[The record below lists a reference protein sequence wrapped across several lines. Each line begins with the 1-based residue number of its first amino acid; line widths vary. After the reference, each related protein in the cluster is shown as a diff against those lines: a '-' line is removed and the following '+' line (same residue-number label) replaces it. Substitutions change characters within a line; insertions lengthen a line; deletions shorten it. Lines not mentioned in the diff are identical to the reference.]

1 MSDGDILRLLLI
13 ILGMFLM
20 PFISKK
26 LKIPSAVGEI
36 LYGIAIRNTLSLTWH
51 NSIVVNFLSLFG
63 FIVLMYMAGLELDI
77 KALKHITKKDAFVFA
92 LYFVVIIMFGFL
104 MTKELEKPIIFV
116 LVFCVTSIGLLY
128 PVLKEQNMINK
139 PFGLKVLILG
149 SIGEIISLFAIIIFN
164 LYFKFGFSVESFV
177 KIVQLGVFIVLSI
190 LFLKL
195 LKLFL
200 WWFPHLSEIFLK
212 TGNTT
217 ETGIRT
223 NFLNLIVF
231 VFLSNV
237 LGIEPI
243 LGAFISG
250 LILSLSLQENENI
263 KTSFGIIGNGFLVPI
278 FFIHVGLSF
287 DLSAM
292 MSLNMIKDACLVV
305 IIIVLIRYL
314 SSFVLLFSDFK
325 AKEVLIAPMGTSFP
339 LTLLVAVSQF
349 GKSFG
354 VLDDKSASMLV
365 LSAMLASIVYPNIFK
380 SISAPLCKC

>member
-1 MSDGDILRLLLI
+1 MSDLDVFRLLLI
-13 ILGMFLM
+13 IFGMFIM

-26 LKIPSAVGEI
+26 INIPFAVGEI
-36 LYGIAIRNTLSLTWH
+36 LYGILIKNMFPINWH
-51 NSIVVNFLSLFG
+51 NSAIVNFLSLFG

-77 KALKHITKKDAFVFA
+77 RTLKNVTKKDAFAFV
-92 LYFVVIIMFGFL
+92 LYFFVVIGFAFFIAKQ
-104 MTKELEKPIIFV
+104 MNKPAIYALAFS
-116 LVFCVTSIGLLY
+116 VTSIGLLY
-128 PVLKEQNMINK
+128 PVLKEHNMINK
-139 PFGLKVLILG
+139 PFGLKILILG
-149 SIGEIISLFAIIIFN
+149 SIGEIMSLFAIIIFN
-164 LYFKFGFSVESFV
+164 LYFKFGFSLESLIKLTQLAVFV
-177 KIVQLGVFIVLSI
+177 ILSI
-190 LFLKL
+190 LFLRL
-195 LKLFL
+195 LRLFL

-231 VFLSNV
+231 VFLSDI

-292 MSLNMIKDACLVV
+292 MSLNMIKEACLVAIV
-305 IIIVLIRYL
+305 IVLVRYM
-314 SSFVLLFSDFK
+314 SSFVLLLSDFK
-325 AKEVLIAPMGTSFP
+325 LKEVFIAPIGISFP

-354 VLDDKSASMLV
+354 ILDAKGASMLV
-365 LSAMLASIVYPNIFK
+365 LSAMLTSFIYSNVFK
-380 SISAPLCKC
+380 SIPLR

>member
-1 MSDGDILRLLLI
+1 MSDLDVLRLLLI
-13 ILGMFLM
+13 IFGMFIM

-26 LKIPSAVGEI
+26 INIPFAVGEI
-36 LYGIAIRNTLSLTWH
+36 LYGILIKNIFPINWHDSAI
-51 NSIVVNFLSLFG
+51 VKFLSLFG

-77 KALKHITKKDAFVFA
+77 RTLRNVTKKDAFAFV
-92 LYFVVIIMFGFL
+92 LYFFVVIGFAFFIV
-104 MTKELEKPIIFV
+104 KQINKPAIYALAFS
-116 LVFCVTSIGLLY
+116 VTSIGLLY
-128 PVLKEQNMINK
+128 PVLKEHNMINK
-139 PFGLKVLILG
+139 PFGLKILILG
-149 SIGEIISLFAIIIFN
+149 SIGEIMSLFAIIIFN
-164 LYFKFGFSVESFV
+164 LYFKFGFSLESLIKLTQLAVFV
-177 KIVQLGVFIVLSI
+177 ILSI
-190 LFLKL
+190 LFLRL
-195 LKLFL
+195 LRLFL

-231 VFLSNV
+231 VFLSDI

-250 LILSLSLQENENI
+250 FILSLSLQENENI

-292 MSLNMIKDACLVV
+292 MSLNMIKEACLVAIV
-305 IIIVLIRYL
+305 IVLVRYM

-325 AKEVLIAPMGTSFP
+325 LKEVFIAPIGISFP

-354 VLDDKSASMLV
+354 ILDAKGASMLV
-365 LSAMLASIVYPNIFK
+365 LSAMLTSFIYSNVFK
-380 SISAPLCKC
+380 SIHLR

>member
-1 MSDGDILRLLLI
+1 MSDLDVFRLLLI
-13 ILGMFLM
+13 IFGMFIM

-26 LKIPSAVGEI
+26 INIPFAVGEI
-36 LYGIAIRNTLSLTWH
+36 LYGILIKNMFPINWHDSAI
-51 NSIVVNFLSLFG
+51 VNFLSLFG

-77 KALKHITKKDAFVFA
+77 RTLKNVTKKDAFAFV
-92 LYFVVIIMFGFL
+92 LYFFVVIGFAFFIAKQ
-104 MTKELEKPIIFV
+104 MNKPAIYALAFS
-116 LVFCVTSIGLLY
+116 VTSIGLLY
-128 PVLKEQNMINK
+128 PVLKEHNMINK
-139 PFGLKVLILG
+139 PFGLKILILG
-149 SIGEIISLFAIIIFN
+149 SIGEIMSLFAIIIFN
-164 LYFKFGFSVESFV
+164 LYFKFGFSLESLIKLTQLAVFV
-177 KIVQLGVFIVLSI
+177 ILSI
-190 LFLKL
+190 LFLRL
-195 LKLFL
+195 LRLFL

-231 VFLSNV
+231 VFLSDI

-292 MSLNMIKDACLVV
+292 MSLNMIKDACLVAIV
-305 IIIVLIRYL
+305 IVLVRYM
-314 SSFVLLFSDFK
+314 SSFVLLLSDFK
-325 AKEVLIAPMGTSFP
+325 LREIFIAPIGISFP

-354 VLDDKSASMLV
+354 ILDAKGASMLV
-365 LSAMLASIVYPNIFK
+365 LSAMLTSFIYSNVFK
-380 SISAPLCKC
+380 SIPL

>member
-1 MSDGDILRLLLI
+1 MSDLDVFRLLLI
-13 ILGMFLM
+13 IFGMFIM

-26 LKIPSAVGEI
+26 INIPFAVGEI
-36 LYGIAIRNTLSLTWH
+36 LYGILIKNMFPINWH
-51 NSIVVNFLSLFG
+51 NSAIVNFLSLFG

-77 KALKHITKKDAFVFA
+77 RTLKNVTKKDAFAFV
-92 LYFVVIIMFGFL
+92 LYFFVVIGFAFFIAKQ
-104 MTKELEKPIIFV
+104 MNKPAIYV
-116 LVFCVTSIGLLY
+116 LAFSVTSIGLLY
-128 PVLKEQNMINK
+128 PVLKEHNMINK
-139 PFGLKVLILG
+139 PFGLKILILG
-149 SIGEIISLFAIIIFN
+149 SIGEIMSLFAIIIFN
-164 LYFKFGFSVESFV
+164 LYFKFGFSLESLIKLTQLAVFV
-177 KIVQLGVFIVLSI
+177 ILSI
-190 LFLKL
+190 LFLRL
-195 LKLFL
+195 LRLFL

-231 VFLSNV
+231 VFLSDI

-278 FFIHVGLSF
+278 FFINVGLSF

-292 MSLNMIKDACLVV
+292 MSLNMIKEACLVAIV
-305 IIIVLIRYL
+305 IVLVRYM
-314 SSFVLLFSDFK
+314 SSFVLLLSDFK
-325 AKEVLIAPMGTSFP
+325 LKEIFIAPIGISFP

-354 VLDDKSASMLV
+354 ILDAKGASMLV
-365 LSAMLASIVYPNIFK
+365 LSAMLTSFIYSNVFK
-380 SISAPLCKC
+380 SIPLR

>member
-1 MSDGDILRLLLI
+1 MSDLDVFRLLLI
-13 ILGMFLM
+13 IFGMFIM

-26 LKIPSAVGEI
+26 INIPFAVGEI
-36 LYGIAIRNTLSLTWH
+36 LYGILIKNTFPINWHDSAI
-51 NSIVVNFLSLFG
+51 VNFLSLFG

-77 KALKHITKKDAFVFA
+77 RTLKNVTKKDAFAFV
-92 LYFVVIIMFGFL
+92 LYFFVVIGFAFFIAKQ
-104 MTKELEKPIIFV
+104 MNKPAIYALAFS
-116 LVFCVTSIGLLY
+116 VTSIGLLY
-128 PVLKEQNMINK
+128 PVLKEHNMINK
-139 PFGLKVLILG
+139 PFGLKILILG
-149 SIGEIISLFAIIIFN
+149 SIGEIMSLFAIIIFN
-164 LYFKFGFSVESFV
+164 LYFKFGFSLESLIKLTQLAVFV
-177 KIVQLGVFIVLSI
+177 ILSI
-190 LFLKL
+190 LFLRL
-195 LKLFL
+195 LRLFL

-231 VFLSNV
+231 VFLSDI

-292 MSLNMIKDACLVV
+292 MSLNMIKEACLVAIV
-305 IIIVLIRYL
+305 IVLVRYM
-314 SSFVLLFSDFK
+314 SSFVLLLSDFK
-325 AKEVLIAPMGTSFP
+325 LKEVFIAPIGISFP

-354 VLDDKSASMLV
+354 ILDAKGASMLV
-365 LSAMLASIVYPNIFK
+365 LSAMLTSFIYSNVFK
-380 SISAPLCKC
+380 SIPLR

>member
-1 MSDGDILRLLLI
+1 MSDLDVFRLLLI
-13 ILGMFLM
+13 IFGMFIM

-26 LKIPSAVGEI
+26 INIPFAVGEI
-36 LYGIAIRNTLSLTWH
+36 LYGILIKNMFPINWHDSAI
-51 NSIVVNFLSLFG
+51 VNFLSLFG

-77 KALKHITKKDAFVFA
+77 RTLKNVTKKDAFAFV
-92 LYFVVIIMFGFL
+92 LYFFVVIGFAFFIAKQ
-104 MTKELEKPIIFV
+104 MNKPAIYALAFS
-116 LVFCVTSIGLLY
+116 VTSIGLLY
-128 PVLKEQNMINK
+128 PVLKEHNMINK
-139 PFGLKVLILG
+139 PFGLKILILG
-149 SIGEIISLFAIIIFN
+149 SIGEIMSLFAIIIFN
-164 LYFKFGFSVESFV
+164 LYFKFGFSLESLIKLTQLAVFV
-177 KIVQLGVFIVLSI
+177 ILSI
-190 LFLKL
+190 LFLRL
-195 LKLFL
+195 LRLFL

-231 VFLSNV
+231 VFLSDI

-292 MSLNMIKDACLVV
+292 MSLNMIKEACLVAIV
-305 IIIVLIRYL
+305 IVLVRYM
-314 SSFVLLFSDFK
+314 SSFVLLLSDFK
-325 AKEVLIAPMGTSFP
+325 LKEVFIAPIGISFP

-354 VLDDKSASMLV
+354 ILDAKGASMLV
-365 LSAMLASIVYPNIFK
+365 LSAMLTSFIYSNVFK
-380 SISAPLCKC
+380 SIPLR

>member
-1 MSDGDILRLLLI
+1 MSDSDVLRLLLI
-13 ILGMFLM
+13 ILGMFIM
-20 PFISKK
+20 PLISKK
-26 LKIPSAVGEI
+26 INIPFAVGEI
-36 LYGIAIRNTLSLTWH
+36 LYGIVIKNIFNLSWH

-77 KALKHITKKDAFVFA
+77 KALRNITKKDTVFFV
-92 LYFVVIIMFGFL
+92 LYFFAVIIFSFFI
-104 MTKELEKPIIFV
+104 TKQMGKPTIFV
-116 LVFCVTSIGLLY
+116 LAFSVTSIGLLY
-128 PVLKEQNMINK
+128 PLLQELNIINK
-139 PFGLKVLILG
+139 PFGLKLLIFG
-149 SIGEIISLFAIIIFN
+149 SIGEIISLFGIIVFN
-164 LYFKFGFSVESFV
+164 LYFKFGFSLNALI
-177 KIVQLGVFIVLSI
+177 KLIQLGIFIVLSI

-212 TGNTT
+212 TGNIT

-231 VFLSNV
+231 VFLSSF

-263 KTSFGIIGNGFLVPI
+263 KRSFSIIGNGFLVPI

-287 DLSAM
+287 DLKAIM
-292 MSLNMIKDACLVV
+292 DLNMIKDAFLTAIV
-305 IIIVLIRYL
+305 IVLVRYL

-325 AKEVLIAPMGTSFP
+325 FKEILFAPLGLSFP

-349 GKSFG
+349 GQNFG
-354 VLDDKSASMLV
+354 VLDQKNASMLV
-365 LSAMLASIVYPNIFK
+365 LSAMLTSFLYSKIFK
-380 SISAPLCKC
+380 SVVLSR

>member
-1 MSDGDILRLLLI
+1 MSDLDVFRLLLI
-13 ILGMFLM
+13 IFGMFIM

-26 LKIPSAVGEI
+26 INIPFAVGEI
-36 LYGIAIRNTLSLTWH
+36 LYGILIKNTFPINWHDSAI
-51 NSIVVNFLSLFG
+51 VNFLSLFG

-77 KALKHITKKDAFVFA
+77 RTLKNVTKKDAFAFV
-92 LYFVVIIMFGFL
+92 LYFFVVIGFAFFIAKQ
-104 MTKELEKPIIFV
+104 MNKPAIYALAFS
-116 LVFCVTSIGLLY
+116 VTSIGLLY
-128 PVLKEQNMINK
+128 PVLKEHNMINK
-139 PFGLKVLILG
+139 PFGLKILILG
-149 SIGEIISLFAIIIFN
+149 SIGEIMSLFAIIIFN
-164 LYFKFGFSVESFV
+164 LYFKFGFSLESLIKLTQLAVFV
-177 KIVQLGVFIVLSI
+177 ILSI
-190 LFLKL
+190 LFLRL
-195 LKLFL
+195 LRLFL

-231 VFLSNV
+231 VFLSDI

-263 KTSFGIIGNGFLVPI
+263 KTSFGIIGNGFLIPI

-292 MSLNMIKDACLVV
+292 MSLNMIKDACLVAIV
-305 IIIVLIRYL
+305 IVLVRYM

-325 AKEVLIAPMGTSFP
+325 LREIFIAPIGISFP

-354 VLDDKSASMLV
+354 ILDAKGASMLV
-365 LSAMLASIVYPNIFK
+365 LSAMLTSFIYSNVFK
-380 SISAPLCKC
+380 SIPLR

>member
-1 MSDGDILRLLLI
+1 MSDLDVFRLLLI
-13 ILGMFLM
+13 IFGMFIM

-26 LKIPSAVGEI
+26 INIPFAVGEI
-36 LYGIAIRNTLSLTWH
+36 LYGILIKNMFPINWHDSAI
-51 NSIVVNFLSLFG
+51 VNFLSLFG

-77 KALKHITKKDAFVFA
+77 RTLKNVTKKDAFAFV
-92 LYFVVIIMFGFL
+92 LYFFVVIGFAFFIAKQ
-104 MTKELEKPIIFV
+104 MNKPAIYALAFS
-116 LVFCVTSIGLLY
+116 VTSIGLLY
-128 PVLKEQNMINK
+128 PVLKEHNMINK
-139 PFGLKVLILG
+139 PFGLKILILG
-149 SIGEIISLFAIIIFN
+149 SIGEIMSLFAIIIFN
-164 LYFKFGFSVESFV
+164 LYFKFGFSLESLIKLTQLAVFV
-177 KIVQLGVFIVLSI
+177 ILSI
-190 LFLKL
+190 LFLRL
-195 LKLFL
+195 LRLFL

-231 VFLSNV
+231 VFLSNI

-292 MSLNMIKDACLVV
+292 MSLNMIKEACLVAIV
-305 IIIVLIRYL
+305 IVLVRYM
-314 SSFVLLFSDFK
+314 SSFVLLLSDFK
-325 AKEVLIAPMGTSFP
+325 LKEVFIAPIGISFP

-354 VLDDKSASMLV
+354 ILDAKGASMLV
-365 LSAMLASIVYPNIFK
+365 LSAMLTSFIYSNVFK
-380 SISAPLCKC
+380 SIPLR

>member
-1 MSDGDILRLLLI
+1 MSDLDVFRLLLI
-13 ILGMFLM
+13 IFGMFIM

-26 LKIPSAVGEI
+26 INIPFAVGEI
-36 LYGIAIRNTLSLTWH
+36 LYGILIKNMFPINWHDSAI
-51 NSIVVNFLSLFG
+51 VNFLSLFG

-77 KALKHITKKDAFVFA
+77 RTLKNVTKKDAFAFV
-92 LYFVVIIMFGFL
+92 LYFFVVIGFAFFIAKQ
-104 MTKELEKPIIFV
+104 MDKPAIYALAFS
-116 LVFCVTSIGLLY
+116 VTSIGLLY
-128 PVLKEQNMINK
+128 PVLKEHNMINK
-139 PFGLKVLILG
+139 PFGLKILILG
-149 SIGEIISLFAIIIFN
+149 SIGEIMSLFAIIIFN
-164 LYFKFGFSVESFV
+164 LYFKFGFSSESLI
-177 KIVQLGVFIVLSI
+177 KLVQLFVFVILSI
-190 LFLKL
+190 LFLRL
-195 LKLFL
+195 LRLFL

-231 VFLSNV
+231 VFLSNI

-292 MSLNMIKDACLVV
+292 MSLNMIKDACLVAIV
-305 IIIVLIRYL
+305 IVLVRYM

-325 AKEVLIAPMGTSFP
+325 LREIFIAPIGISFP

-354 VLDDKSASMLV
+354 ILDAKGASMLV
-365 LSAMLASIVYPNIFK
+365 LSAMLTSFIYSNVFK
-380 SISAPLCKC
+380 SIPLR

>member
-1 MSDGDILRLLLI
+1 MSDLDVFRLLLI
-13 ILGMFLM
+13 IFGMFIM

-26 LKIPSAVGEI
+26 INIPFAVGEI
-36 LYGIAIRNTLSLTWH
+36 LYGILIKNMFPINWHDSAI
-51 NSIVVNFLSLFG
+51 VNFLSLFG

-77 KALKHITKKDAFVFA
+77 RTLKNVTKKDAFAFV
-92 LYFVVIIMFGFL
+92 LYFFVVIGFAFFIAKQ
-104 MTKELEKPIIFV
+104 MNKPAIYALAFS
-116 LVFCVTSIGLLY
+116 VTSIGLLY
-128 PVLKEQNMINK
+128 PVLKEHNMINK
-139 PFGLKVLILG
+139 PFGLKILILG
-149 SIGEIISLFAIIIFN
+149 SIGEIMSLFAIIIFN
-164 LYFKFGFSVESFV
+164 LYFKFGFSLESLIKLTQLAVFV
-177 KIVQLGVFIVLSI
+177 ILSI
-190 LFLKL
+190 LFLRL
-195 LKLFL
+195 LRLFL

-231 VFLSNV
+231 VFLSDI

-292 MSLNMIKDACLVV
+292 MSLNMIKEACLVAIV
-305 IIIVLIRYL
+305 IVLVRYM
-314 SSFVLLFSDFK
+314 SSFVLLLSDFK
-325 AKEVLIAPMGTSFP
+325 LKEVFIAPIGISFP

-354 VLDDKSASMLV
+354 ILDAKGASMLV
-365 LSAMLASIVYPNIFK
+365 LSAMLTSFIYSNVFK
-380 SISAPLCKC
+380 SIPL